1 MATRFRAYV
10 APIWVGITM
19 AACTRAPTVPAPTP
33 TPPVAKLSV
42 SIDGGARAAVPA
54 LSVVTA
60 DSSGSSGA
68 ERFQLD
74 FGDGT
79 IVTAANAQH
88 VYTKDRQI
96 FTVTLT
102 ATGADGLT
110 ASATASV
117 PVTPVDVFWVSGG
130 VSRVLSLNSRT
141 GLDLSGEYSD
151 DRVKFAPCSARLV
164 APRGI
169 IIHVSDGTV
178 IDGTQP
184 NGFDSLAERF
194 IASIQLPDGTRLNG
208 ISFAQPE
215 INIVSGAR

>member
-96 FTVTLT
+96 FAVTLT
-102 ATGADGLT
+102 AIGADGLT

-117 PVTPVDVFWVSGG
+117 PVTPVDVAWFSGSAG
-130 VSRVLSLNSRT
+130 GRWLSLKSRNGT
-141 GLDLSGEYSD
+141 DISGEYTD
-151 DRVKFAPCSARLV
+151 DRVSFAPCSGSLV
-164 APRGI
+164 A
-169 IIHVSDGTV
+169 
-178 IDGTQP
+178 
-184 NGFDSLAERF
+184 
-194 IASIQLPDGTRLNG
+194 
-208 ISFAQPE
+208 
-215 INIVSGAR
+215 